1 MAGNKTAAATGS
13 LAPLDRQHLSEPV
26 RRLIDFFEHIT
37 PDSVREIPAFY
48 AANATFKDPF
58 NEVDNVQAIERI
70 FSEMFHKVNKPR
82 FVVHTAFEQGEHVFL
97 GWHFLFEMK
106 RGKAGDVQCCRGS
119 CHLRLNES
127 GLVQSHRD
135 YWDAAEELYEKI
147 PVLGSLMRWLKK
159 QAA

>member
-1 MAGNKTAAATGS
+1 MSMGNTTHTPA

-37 PDSVREIPAFY
+37 PDTVKNLNQHY
-48 AANATFKDPF
+48 AADASFKDPF
-58 NEVDNVQAIERI
+58 NEVNNLPAIEHI
-70 FSEMFHKVNKPR
+70 FSEMFEKVNKPR

-106 RGKAGDVQCCRGS
+106 HYKAGQVQCCRGS

-127 GLVQSHRD
+127 GLVLSHRD

-147 PVLGSLMRWLKK
+147 PILGALMRWIKK